1 MKDTRNTAPFLANA
15 LPTGTKQAGQGHFKS
30 TEKGRRGAAQLLASK
45 DKASATSSDAKGGKP
60 FSKKRKQ
67 PGQSQEVTMIAD
79 AEENG

>member
-1 MKDTRNTAPFLANA
+1 MKDRRDTAPFLANA

-45 DKASATSSDAKGGKP
+45 DKATATSSDAKGGKP
-60 FSKKRKQ
+60 LSKKRKQ